1 MENKPLS
8 SLVLSLGKALSVMP
22 PTSCGTQVAGP
33 RSLPVAVAQ
42 NDKRL
47 LVELHELM
55 RKEEKE

>member
-22 PTSCGTQVAGP
+22 PTLCGRQVAGS
-33 RSLPVAVAQ
+33 RSLPVAVTQ
-42 NDKRL
+42 NDERL
-47 LVELHELM
+47 HIEPHELT